1 MHRKTS
7 VLTGER
13 LLGLGR
19 NALFGLLAAIVFFI
33 ASASLSYFTVQ
44 NIRGNSAR
52 VTQTHSLI
60 VALDLLLIDVQD
72 AETGLRG
79 YLLTG
84 DDGYLDPY
92 NRAMSQVENR
102 IESLASIATPEM
114 QERGGP
120 SELRAF
126 TVSKLGTMRETLRLH
141 REEGEAAAVAFMRT
155 DRGRSD
161 MDGIRDTVGQLRLEA
176 GEDRAQA
183 LRERDRSFVVAWT
196 SGIATGGV
204 GIILTLVISA
214 LLSKTALAQK
224 REQWLRDAQLGLG
237 SAVSGEQPLA
247 QLGQNI
253 LGFLT
258 NYLGAVAGAIYIE
271 NAGRFH
277 RMAVYGVPPDVM
289 LPTSFGQNDSL
300 FGHVLRDH
308 RPIAVGEVPDGYISF
323 GSSLGQHKPRYLALA
338 PAIVEGDVRSVF
350 ELGFLTPISDQT
362 LVLLEQVSE
371 LIAVAI
377 RSAEF
382 RTRLQALLEETQRQ
396 SEELQVQGEELRVS
410 NEELE
415 EQGRALREQQTR
427 LEQQQAELEQT
438 NSQLEEQAEELERQ
452 RDNLE
457 RSKDAIEA
465 KAKEVELA
473 SRYKSDFL
481 ANMSHELRTP
491 LNSSLILAKLLA
503 DNSEGNLTAQ
513 QVQFAQTIQS
523 SGNDLLNLIN
533 DILDLSKIEAG
544 HVEINPE
551 AVSIE
556 RTVNGLRHMFEPLA
570 TNKGLQFNVSVEAGV
585 PAVIQTDPQR
595 LEQVLKNLLANALKF
610 TENGGVS
617 LTVSRRDDSQVA
629 FSIKDTGIGIA
640 DEQQKRIFEAFHQAD
655 STISRKFGGTGLG
668 LSISRELV
676 RLLGGRFQLQSQ
688 LGAGSTFTV
697 IIPAEFDSALV
708 QAPKQDFAPPVAS
721 AAEPVFRT
729 EAESTAQKP
738 KAVAIVDDDR
748 AASEATARKLLIVED
763 DQSFALIL
771 RDLARELKFQALVAG
786 TAQEALELAHQY
798 LPNAIL
804 LDVGL
809 PDQSGLSVLDR
820 LKRDVR
826 TRHIP
831 IHILSGEDYSDRAMS
846 LGAVGYALKPVQRDH
861 LVSVIES
868 LGAKAEQTLRR
879 VLIVEDNAVQR
890 DALSKLLSSHDV
902 ETVGAGT
909 AAECISLLAEQT
921 FDCMVLDLSLPD
933 TSGFAL
939 LETLS
944 EAGMHSFPPVI
955 VYTGR
960 VLSSEEE
967 QRLRRYSKSIIIKG
981 AKSPE
986 RLLDEVTLFLHQVV
1000 SELPDE
1006 QQQMIRK
1013 ARNRDELLEGRRI
1026 LIVEDDVR
1034 NVYALTNILEPR
1046 GVIVDIARNGEEA
1059 LEKLEQSISNPDGRI
1074 DLVLMDVMMPIMDGL
1089 TATRHIRKNSAWQ
1102 KLPIITLTAKAM
1114 PDDQKRCIEAGAN
1127 DYMAKP
1133 LDVEKLLS
1141 LVRVWMPQ

>member
-1 MHRKTS
+1 M
-7 VLTGER
+7 
-13 LLGLGR
+13 
-19 NALFGLLAAIVFFI
+19 
-33 ASASLSYFTVQ
+33 
-44 NIRGNSAR
+44 
-52 VTQTHSLI
+52 
-60 VALDLLLIDVQD
+60 QD

-102 IESLASIATPEM
+102 IETLDSIATPEM
-114 QERGGP
+114 HERGGP

-126 TVSKLGTMRETLRLH
+126 TVSKLGTMRETLRLYG
-141 REEGEAAAVAFMRT
+141 EAGEAAAVAFMRT

-196 SGIATGGV
+196 SGIATGVV
-204 GIILTLVISA
+204 GIILTLIISV
-214 LLSKTALAQK
+214 LLRRTVLTQK

-237 SAVSGEQPLA
+237 TAVSGEQPLA

-258 NYLGAVAGAIYIE
+258 NYLGAVAGAIYVE

-277 RMAVYGVPPDVM
+277 RTAVHGVPSDAN
-289 LPTSFGQNDSL
+289 LPTSFGANDSL
-300 FGHVLRDH
+300 FGHVLKDH

-323 GSSLGQHKPRYLALA
+323 GSGLGQHKPRYLALA
-338 PAIVEGDVRSVF
+338 PAIVEGDIRGVF
-350 ELGFLTPISDQT
+350 ELGFLSPVSDDT
-362 LVLLEQVSE
+362 LSLLEKVSE
-371 LIAVAI
+371 IIAVAI
-377 RSAEF
+377 RSADF
-382 RTRLQALLEETQRQ
+382 RARLQALLEETQRQ

-544 HVEINPE
+544 HVEINAE

-570 TNKGLQFNVSVEAGV
+570 TNKGLQFNVSVDAGV
-585 PAVIQTDPQR
+585 PTVIQTDPQR

-610 TENGGVS
+610 TENGSVS
-617 LTVSRRDDSQVA
+617 LTVGARNDNQVA

-640 DEQQKRIFEAFHQAD
+640 DEQQQRIFEAFHQAD

-688 LGAGSTFTV
+688 LGEGSTFTV

-708 QAPKQDFAPPVAS
+708 QAPKQDLAPPVAS
-721 AAEPVFRT
+721 AAEPVLRA
-729 EAESTAQKP
+729 EAEITVQKP

-748 AASEATARKLLIVED
+748 AASEPMARKLLIVED

-809 PDQSGLSVLDR
+809 PDQSGLSVLDL

-831 IHILSGEDYSDRAMS
+831 IHILSAEDYSDRAMS

-967 QRLRRYSKSIIIKG
+967 QRLRRHSKSIIIKG

-1074 DLVLMDVMMPIMDGL
+1074 DLVLMDVMMPVMDGL

>member
-7 VLTGER
+7 VLTGKR

-19 NALFGLLAAIVFFI
+19 NALFGLLAAIVFFV

-44 NIRGNSAR
+44 NIKGNSAR

-102 IESLASIATPEM
+102 IETLDSIATPEM
-114 QERGGP
+114 HERGGP

-126 TVSKLGTMRETLRLH
+126 TVSKLGTMRETLRLYG
-141 REEGEAAAVAFMRT
+141 EAGEAAAVAFMRT

-196 SGIATGGV
+196 SGIATGVV
-204 GIILTLVISA
+204 GIILTLIISV
-214 LLSKTALAQK
+214 LLRRTVLTQK

-237 SAVSGEQPLA
+237 TAVSGEQPLA

-258 NYLGAVAGAIYIE
+258 NYLGAVAGAIYVE

-277 RMAVYGVPPDVM
+277 RTAVHGVPSDAN
-289 LPTSFGQNDSL
+289 LPTSFGANDSL
-300 FGHVLRDH
+300 FGHVLKDH

-323 GSSLGQHKPRYLALA
+323 GSGLGQHKPRYLALA
-338 PAIVEGDVRSVF
+338 PAIVEGDIRGVF
-350 ELGFLTPISDQT
+350 ELGFLSPVSDDT
-362 LVLLEQVSE
+362 LSLLEKVSE
-371 LIAVAI
+371 IIAVAI
-377 RSAEF
+377 RSADF
-382 RTRLQALLEETQRQ
+382 RARLQALLEETQRQ

-544 HVEINPE
+544 HVEINAE

-570 TNKGLQFNVSVEAGV
+570 TNKGLQFNVSVDAGV
-585 PAVIQTDPQR
+585 PTVIQTDPQR

-610 TENGGVS
+610 TENGSVS
-617 LTVSRRDDSQVA
+617 LTVGARNDNQVA

-640 DEQQKRIFEAFHQAD
+640 DEQQQRIFEAFHQAD

-688 LGAGSTFTV
+688 LGEGSTFTV

-708 QAPKQDFAPPVAS
+708 QAPKQDLAPPVAS
-721 AAEPVFRT
+721 AAEPVLRA
-729 EAESTAQKP
+729 EAEITVQKP

-748 AASEATARKLLIVED
+748 AASEPMARKLLIVED

-809 PDQSGLSVLDR
+809 PDQSGLSVLDL

-831 IHILSGEDYSDRAMS
+831 IHILSAEDYSDRAMS

-967 QRLRRYSKSIIIKG
+967 QRLRRHSKSIIIKG

-1074 DLVLMDVMMPIMDGL
+1074 DLVLMDVMMPVMDGL

>member
-1 MHRKTS
+1 M
-7 VLTGER
+7 TGSR
-13 LLGLGR
+13 TLGLER
-19 NALFGLLAAIVFFI
+19 NAFIGLLAAIVFFA
-33 ASASLSYFTVQ
+33 ASAALSFYTIQ
-44 NIRGNSAR
+44 NIRDNSAR

-60 VALDLLLIDVQD
+60 TALDLLLIDVQD
-72 AETGLRG
+72 AEAGLRG
-79 YLLTG
+79 YLLTA
-84 DDGYLDPY
+84 DDQYLGPY

-102 IESLASIATPEM
+102 IETLNSVATTQM
-114 QERGGP
+114 RERGGP

-126 TVSKLGTMRETLRLH
+126 TVSKLDTMRETLRLY
-141 REEGEAAAVAFMRT
+141 REEGQAAALEFMRT

-161 MDGIRDTVGQLRLEA
+161 MDGIRNTVGKLRIEA
-176 GEDRAQA
+176 GEERTQR
-183 LRERDRSFVVAWT
+183 LQERDRSFVIAWSTGVA
-196 SGIATGGV
+196 AGV
-204 GIILTLVISA
+204 VGLILTLIITG
-214 LLSKTALAQK
+214 LLRKTALGQK
-224 REQWLRDAQLGLG
+224 REQWLKDAQLGLA
-237 SAVSGEQPLA
+237 SAASGEQPLA

-258 NYLGAVAGAIYIE
+258 NYLGAVAGAIYVE
-271 NAGRFH
+271 SAGRFQ
-277 RMAVYGVPPDVM
+277 RTAVHGVPPDVS
-289 LPTSFGQNDSL
+289 LPTSFGENDSL
-300 FGHVLRDH
+300 FGHVLKDH
-308 RPIAVGEVPDGYISF
+308 RPIAVGELPDGYISF
-323 GSSLGQHKPRYLALA
+323 GSGLGQHKPRYLALA
-338 PAIVEGDVRSVF
+338 PAIVEGDVRGVF
-350 ELGFLTPISDQT
+350 ELGFLSSVSNDT
-362 LVLLEQVSE
+362 LSLLEEASE
-371 LIAVAI
+371 IIAVAI

-415 EQGRALREQQTR
+415 EQGRALREQQAR

-457 RSKDAIEA
+457 RSKSAIEA

-503 DNSEGNLTAQ
+503 DNSEGNLTVQ

-544 HVEINPE
+544 HVEIHPE

-556 RTVNGLRHMFEPLA
+556 RTLSGLRHMFEPLA
-570 TNKGLQFNVSVEAGV
+570 SNKGLQFNASVEADV
-585 PAVIQTDPQR
+585 PGGIQTDPQR
-595 LEQVLKNLLANALKF
+595 LEQIIKNLLANALKF
-610 TENGGVS
+610 TEKGSVS
-617 LTVSRRDDSQVA
+617 LEVRRYGDSQLA
-629 FSIKDTGIGIA
+629 FAIKDTGIGIA
-640 DEQQKRIFEAFHQAD
+640 EEQQKRIFEAFHQAD

-676 RLLGGRFQLQSQ
+676 RLLGGHFLLESEV
-688 LGAGSTFTV
+688 GVGSTFTIV
-697 IIPAEFDSALV
+697 IPTEFDSALV
-708 QAPKQDFAPPVAS
+708 KAPHQEPAYQPQPLAAPIQAPS
-721 AAEPVFRT
+721 AAIAP
-729 EAESTAQKP
+729 AKL
-738 KAVAIVDDDR
+738 KAIAIIEDDR
-748 AASEATARKLLIVED
+748 AKSADTERKLLIVED
-763 DQSFALIL
+763 DQPFALIL
-771 RDLARELKFQALVAG
+771 RDLARELKFKALVAG
-786 TAQEALELAHQY
+786 TAQEALELAHQF

-831 IHILSGEDYSDRAMS
+831 VHVLSAEDYSDRALS
-846 LGAVGYALKPVQRDH
+846 LGAVGYALKPVQRDR
-861 LVSVIES
+861 LISMIES

-879 VLIVEDNAVQR
+879 VLIVEDNTVQR
-890 DALSKLLSSHDV
+890 EALSKLLSSHDV

-909 AAECISLLAEQT
+909 AAECIALLAEQT

-933 TSGFAL
+933 ASGFAL

-944 EAGMHSFPPVI
+944 QEGMHSFPPVI

-1034 NVYALTNILEPR
+1034 NIYALTNILEPR
-1046 GVIVDIARNGEEA
+1046 GVLVEIARNGEEA
-1059 LEKLEQSISNPDGRI
+1059 LDKLERSLNKPEDRI
-1074 DLVLMDVMMPIMDGL
+1074 DLVLMDVMMPVMDGL
-1089 TATRHIRKNSAWQ
+1089 TATRHIRKNAAWQ

>member
-1 MHRKTS
+1 MGRLFNRVAGHVLSVHVVLALAILALVTVLAWIGAVLHTGRVVQEAYGQQLSLASKQLDSLDESIDDTLDSLAGIPAVLGAEEVVRRTLRRFSQTASASPPTRETRKRLWEAEPDLQHLGRRFQDVAQQLRADVIWVMNTR
-7 VLTGER
+7 GECIAASNAGAALSFVGGDYSDR
-13 LLGLGR
+13 LYVR
-19 NALFGLLAAIVFFI
+19 NALEGRPGHQYLVGRLSQVPGLYFSYPVWDEGRVIGVVAVKRELTRFERWTRHVDAFISDTRGIVVLARDKAIEQR
-33 ASASLSYFTVQ
+33 SLPDSDVGQMPEAERQATYLRTEFKPLRIGRHA
-44 NIRGNSAR
+44 NPEFSRLAY
-52 VTQTHSLI
+52 
-60 VALDLLLIDVQD
+60 LDDRHDEPFLLLS
-72 AETGLRG
+72 APSSRG
-79 YLLTG
+79 FTLHLLQ
-84 DDGYLDPY
+84 P
-92 NRAMSQVENR
+92 V
-102 IESLASIATPEM
+102 PEI
-114 QERGGP
+114 
-120 SELRAF
+120 
-126 TVSKLGTMRETLRLH
+126 H
-141 REEGEAAAVAFMRT
+141 
-155 DRGRSD
+155 
-161 MDGIRDTVGQLRLEA
+161 RLEA
-176 GEDRAQA
+176 QRPS
-183 LRERDRSFVVAWT
+183 LFM
-196 SGIATGGV
+196 
-204 GIILTLVISA
+204 
-214 LLSKTALAQK
+214 LL
-224 REQWLRDAQLGLG
+224 
-237 SAVSGEQPLA
+237 
-247 QLGQNI
+247 
-253 LGFLT
+253 
-258 NYLGAVAGAIYIE
+258 AVAGNFLVVAI
-271 NAGRFH
+271 
-277 RMAVYGVPPDVM
+277 
-289 LPTSFGQNDSL
+289 
-300 FGHVLRDH
+300 
-308 RPIAVGEVPDGYISF
+308 IAVGLYF
-323 GSSLGQHKPRYLALA
+323 KSLNRARRQ
-338 PAIVEGDVRSVF
+338 
-350 ELGFLTPISDQT
+350 
-362 LVLLEQVSE
+362 
-371 LIAVAI
+371 
-377 RSAEF
+377 AE
-382 RTRLQALLEETQRQ
+382 RLNR
-396 SEELQVQGEELRVS
+396 
-410 NEELE
+410 ELE
-415 EQGRALREQQTR
+415 GLVDKRTEDLRQ
-427 LEQQQAELEQT
+427 
-438 NSQLEEQAEELERQ
+438 
-452 RDNLE
+452 
-457 RSKDAIEA
+457 
-465 KAKEVELA
+465 AKEAAESA
-473 SRYKSDFL
+473 NRAKSSFL
-481 ANMSHELRTP
+481 ANMSHEIRTP
-491 LNSSLILAKLLA
+491 MNAIIGLSGILRRREGDSDSADKLEKIELA
-503 DNSEGNLTAQ
+503 GQ
-513 QVQFAQTIQS
+513 H
-523 SGNDLLNLIN
+523 LLSVIN

-544 HVEINPE
+544 HVEINAE

-688 LGAGSTFTV
+688 LGQGSTFTV

-721 AAEPVFRT
+721 AAAPVLRAET
-729 EAESTAQKP
+729 ETIAQKP

-748 AASEATARKLLIVED
+748 AASEPTARKLLIVED

-831 IHILSGEDYSDRAMS
+831 IHILSAEDYSDRALS

-861 LVSVIES
+861 LVSMIES

-1059 LEKLEQSISNPDGRI
+1059 LEKLEQSLSKPDGRI
-1074 DLVLMDVMMPIMDGL
+1074 DLVLMDVMMPVMDGL

-1141 LVRVWMPQ
+1141 LVRVWIPQ